1 MKTTSA
7 EDEQNLKRFVN
18 SQSNINSL
26 LSKVPVGC
34 QNWSYQKSVNFKA
47 LTKKSPSL
55 LKLKPSSKHVDVLKM
70 ENHLHQLEEYY
81 K

>member
-7 EDEQNLKRFVN
+7 ENDALIKRFV
-18 SQSNINSL
+18 SCQDRIGVL
-26 LSKVPVGC
+26 LQKVPAGC
-34 QNWSYQKSVNFKA
+34 QNWSYQKSVNFKM

-55 LKLKPSSKHVDVLKM
+55 LKLKPSGKHVDVLKV
-70 ENHLHQLEEYY
+70 ENHLHLLEDYY

>member
-7 EDEQNLKRFVN
+7 ENDALIKRFMAA
-18 SQSNINSL
+18 QEKMEIL
-26 LSKVPVGC
+26 LQKVPTGC
-34 QNWSYQKSVNFKA
+34 QNWSYQKSVNFKM

-55 LKLKPSSKHVDVLKM
+55 LKLKPSGKHVDVLKV
-70 ENHLHQLEEYY
+70 ENHLHQLEDFY